1 MASEE
6 TKEKLAKVKGKGSS
20 LLDEFKTFIARGN
33 VLDMAVGVIV
43 GGAFGKIVTSLVD
56 NILMPLIGV
65 IIGGIDFTTK
75 LTVTV
80 GSANIKFGV
89 FIQSVIDFIIVAFC
103 IFLFVKFINKMT
115 TLNKKKEEEA
125 KEAAVVKTD
134 ETPHSSGVSEEPV
147 KRISPYS
154 KVL

>member
-75 LTVTV
+75 LTVSV

-134 ETPHSSGVSEEPV
+134 ETKLLEEIRDLL
-147 KRISPYS
+147 KENNKKS
-154 KVL
+154 K

>member
-6 TKEKLAKVKGKGSS
+6 AKEKLAKVKGKGSS

-80 GSANIKFGV
+80 GSANIKFGA
-89 FIQSVIDFIIVAFC
+89 FLQSVIDFIIVAFC

-115 TLNKKKEEEA
+115 TISKKKEEEA

-134 ETPHSSGVSEEPV
+134 ETLLLEEIRDLL
-147 KRISPYS
+147 KN
-154 KVL
+154 KKTK